1 MGSCGQQ
8 AGTFLL
14 SPRVTAE
21 PGTLT
26 PHLPPSNMVIKNISP
41 INYSNQQTFRI
52 LPLRDSVINFI
63 IINYYTIIQI
73 VHVNLYK
80 RLITLDL
87 GLDYSLSFNN

>member
-1 MGSCGQQ
+1 MGSKLG
-8 AGTFLL
+8 L
-14 SPRVTAE
+14 SCFPPRVTAE

-26 PHLPPSNMVIKNISP
+26 PHLPPSNMVINNISP

>member
-1 MGSCGQQ
+1 MGSKLG
-8 AGTFLL
+8 L
-14 SPRVTAE
+14 SCFPPRVTAE

-63 IINYYTIIQI
+63 IIINYYTIIQI
-73 VHVNLYK
+73 VHVNLCK
-80 RLITLDL
+80 RLITLL